1 MTTVFALSPAVLLH
15 PCSPHQA
22 EATAPASMYQ
32 VSGPL
37 FDVQAEF
44 DTDLQESR
52 LKAQDALREDEG
64 KWVEQERK
72 LMERRVKHQVQVMP
86 E

>member
-1 MTTVFALSPAVLLH
+1 MTTIFALSPAVLLH
-15 PCSPHQA
+15 PIKLKQH
-22 EATAPASMYQ
+22 APASMYQ
-32 VSGPL
+32 VIGPL

-52 LKAQDALREDEG
+52 LKAQGALREDEG

>member
-1 MTTVFALSPAVLLH
+1 
-15 PCSPHQA
+15 
-22 EATAPASMYQ
+22 MYQ

>member
-1 MTTVFALSPAVLLH
+1 MNVTCP
-15 PCSPHQA
+15 
-22 EATAPASMYQ
+22 Y
-32 VSGPL
+32 
-37 FDVQAEF
+37 VQIEL
-44 DTDLQESR
+44 DLDMQESR
-52 LKAQDALREDEG
+52 LKAREAMREDEE